1 MKKIMNLSIY
11 CTLVLLFGCTN
22 PIPKGQHNDLNI
34 NLLTRVDVQRPTSH
48 GSYEDEVMMVT
59 NNESIQVI
67 RNVFKNIKWE
77 RNVDTKI
84 SRHEDVKATFFY
96 TYDENMPEL
105 LTDYYIWFDELN
117 QTAIVIEEAESSL
130 GTIDEEHTLLLK
142 ELLLSQ

>member
-11 CTLVLLFGCTN
+11 FVLVMLFSCTN
-22 PIPKGQHNDLNI
+22 SIPKGEHNDLNI
-34 NLLTRVDVQRPTSH
+34 NLLTRVDVQKPTSNV
-48 GSYEDEVMMVT
+48 SYEDEVMMIT

-67 RNVFKNIKWE
+67 RNVYKNIKWG

-96 TYDENMPEL
+96 TYDDNMPEL
-105 LTDYYIWFDELN
+105 LTDYYIWFDEFN
-117 QTAIVIEEAESSL
+117 QTAIIIDEAESSL
-130 GTIDEEHTLLLK
+130 GTIDEDHAILLK